1 MHTPRLERRNQ
12 TSAQRGFTLIEIMV
26 VVVILSILAA
36 IIVPRIMDRPD
47 QARLV
52 KARQDIRVIESAMK
66 LYKLDNHVYP
76 STEQG
81 IEALVTRPTGSPEAR
96 NWKEGGYLDRLPR
109 DPWDYD
115 YLYLNPGVHG
125 DIDIFSQGADG
136 QPGGEGIN
144 GDIGNWQGE

>member
-1 MHTPRLERRNQ
+1 MQTPITRPSILTGRQ
-12 TSAQRGFTLIEIMV
+12 GFTLIEIMV

-47 QARLV
+47 QARIV

-66 LYKLDNHVYP
+66 LYRLDNHVYP

-81 IEALVTRPTGSPEAR
+81 IEALVSKPAGEPEAR
-96 NWKEGGYLDRLPR
+96 NWKEGGYLDRLPK

-115 YLYLNPGVHG
+115 YLYLSPGVHG
-125 DIDIFSQGADG
+125 EIDIFSQGADG
-136 QPGGEGIN
+136 QPGGEGVN